1 MSKRLDEVI
10 ETPKPDNLFAGIQ
23 DAEVFSV
30 SLAGGQGI
38 LKRGTV
44 LALNNGAYS
53 VLGTAT
59 TGKANAILSDDVD
72 TGLGDSAKEDTVNAV
87 AYRTGHF
94 NGNVLITEDEYE
106 ITAADKEALRV
117 AGILLSDAV

>member
-1 MSKRLDEVI
+1 MSKRIDEII

-23 DAEVFSV
+23 DAEVFTVEV
-30 SLAGGQGI
+30 SQAQGV

-44 LALNNGAYS
+44 LALSDGAYS
-53 VLGTAT
+53 VLGTDT
-59 TGKANAILSDDVD
+59 TGYANAILADDVD
-72 TGLGDSAKEDTVNAV
+72 TGSTGSSTVNAT

-94 NGNVLITEDEYE
+94 NANVLIVEDEYE

-117 AGILLSDAV
+117 AGILLSDAVK